1 MTSNE
6 LKELV
11 KSHFSLVEVATTEEI
26 VNEGIEITE
35 TFSEEAT
42 EEVVEKVFGEI
53 ADENSAFVL
62 KFPGTELEVGDK
74 VSVETTDGQSLDA
87 PDGEHKL
94 AGGITIVTK
103 DSVVESV
110 SKEEAGE
117 DEKGIDTEM
126 ESQDFDARTDAEEE
140 GYKDGMEDAVED
152 IKDAIAEVVE
162 KDKLS
167 EEPAI
172 DTESIIAE
180 IAEAMK
186 EEMGKIKDE
195 MKSLKEKM
203 ASFENEPAVDSVKVK
218 TEMSSNPTKHN
229 IQSFS
234 VESAANADRIK
245 LAINQLKN
253 KNK

>member
-26 VNEGIEITE
+26 ENEITE

-42 EEVVEKVFGEI
+42 EEVVEEVFGEI
-53 ADENSAFVL
+53 ADENSAFIL

-94 AGGITIVTK
+94 AEGITIVTK
-103 DSVVESV
+103 DSMVESI

-117 DEKGIDTEM
+117 DEKDVDTEM
-126 ESQDFDARTDAEEE
+126 AAEDFDARTDAEEE

-152 IKDAIAEVVE
+152 IKEAIAEVVE
-162 KDKLS
+162 KDKLA

-172 DTESIIAE
+172 DEESIIAE

-186 EEMGKIKDE
+186 EEIVAIKEE

-203 ASFENEPAVDSVKVK
+203 AAYENAPAVDSVKVK

>member
-1 MTSNE
+1 MTSLE

-26 VNEGIEITE
+26 ANETTE

-42 EEVVEKVFGEI
+42 EEVVEEVFGEI
-53 ADENSAFVL
+53 ADENSAFIL

-94 AGGITIVTK
+94 AEGITIVTK
-103 DSVVESV
+103 DSMVESI

-117 DEKGIDTEM
+117 DEKDVDTEM
-126 ESQDFDARTDAEEE
+126 AAEDFDTRTDAEEE

-152 IKDAIAEVVE
+152 IKEAIAEVVE
-162 KDKLS
+162 KDKLA

-172 DTESIIAE
+172 DAESIIAE

-186 EEMGKIKDE
+186 EEIVAIKEE

-203 ASFENEPAVDSVKVK
+203 ASYENAPAVDSVKVK

-234 VESAANADRIK
+234 VESAANTDRIK